1 MSYELMS
8 KRLNAIVPDE
18 TWDNLERVA
27 EREMRTKS
35 QMTAILLGE
44 ALAAYWKRNPPEPSE
59 DAPAPKSA
67 TTKAPA
73 KAPTAKAKP
82 ASAQAKRTKD
92 SKGAS

>member
-1 MSYELMS
+1 MSKYEVMS

-18 TWDNLERVA
+18 TWDALERVA

-44 ALAAYWKRNPPEPSE
+44 ALAEYWKRNPSE
-59 DAPAPKSA
+59 DTPAPKS
-67 TTKAPA
+67 TRTPA
-73 KAPTAKAKP
+73 KAPTKAPAAKAKP
-82 ASAQAKRTKD
+82 TTAKGKRTKD